1 MDQSRIIAGCRPEVS
16 PRNPAASSNLRMTVS
31 NEVKFIFNETDAT
44 RLVRIVL
51 DNVVRE
57 YPNHVMHM
65 LNSDA
70 DALPPRVLH
79 PAFYGSYD
87 WHSAVHSHW
96 MLVRALRRFPHAAF
110 AAEIIA
116 VLDRHLT
123 VPNITSECRY
133 FEAPNR
139 TSYERP
145 YGLAWLLQLSAEL
158 TEWGNADALRW
169 RDALRPLESLCA
181 QRIREWLPKL
191 GHPIRG
197 GEHSN
202 SAFALALVFDWA
214 RTVHD
219 PAMQSSIVEH
229 SRRFY
234 LGDSNAPLGYEPSG
248 HDFLS
253 PALAEADLMRRV
265 LPIEEFG
272 DWFGRFMPQIP
283 VNDDADWLLPVV
295 PSDPSDPKL
304 AHLDGLNLSRAWMLY
319 GIAGSLDP
327 SDLRGGALRNTA
339 QRHADAG
346 TAAINAARY
355 EGSHWLPSFAVYLL
369 SHRGLQTG

>member
-1 MDQSRIIAGCRPEVS
+1 MTASIA
-16 PRNPAASSNLRMTVS
+16 
-31 NEVKFIFNETDAT
+31 VKFKFNETDAA

-70 DALPPRVLH
+70 DALPPRDLH

-96 MLVRALRRFPHAAF
+96 MLVRTLRQFPHAAF
-110 AAEIIA
+110 AAEIAA

-123 VPNITSECRY
+123 ASNITSECRY

-139 TSYERP
+139 ASYERP
-145 YGLAWLLQLSAEL
+145 YGLVWVLQLSAEL
-158 TEWGNADALRW
+158 VEWGSADALRW
-169 RDALRPLESLCA
+169 RDILQPLERLCA
-181 QRIREWLPKL
+181 QRMGEWLPKL
-191 GHPIRG
+191 SHPIRG
-197 GEHSN
+197 GEHPN
-202 SAFALALVFDWA
+202 SAFALGLAFDWA
-214 RTVHD
+214 RTVQD
-219 PAMQSSIVEH
+219 STMLSSIVEH

-234 LGDSNAPLGYEPSG
+234 LADRNAPLGYEPSG

-265 LPIEEFG
+265 LPIGEFSY
-272 DWFGRFMPQIP
+272 WLGRFMPQIP
-283 VNDDADWLLPVV
+283 ADDDADWLLPVV

-319 GIAGSLDP
+319 GIAGSLEPRDP
-327 SDLRGGALRNTA
+327 RRGALCNTA

-346 TAAINAARY
+346 TAAISAARY
-355 EGSHWLPSFAVYLL
+355 EGSHWLPSFAIYLL
-369 SHRGLQTG
+369 TERGLRHE

>member
-1 MDQSRIIAGCRPEVS
+1 M
-16 PRNPAASSNLRMTVS
+16 
-31 NEVKFIFNETDAT
+31 KFTFNETDAA
-44 RLVRIVL
+44 RMVRIVL

-96 MLVRALRRFPHAAF
+96 TLVRALRRFPHAAF
-110 AAEIIA
+110 AAGIVA

-145 YGLAWLLQLSAEL
+145 YGLAWLLQLAAEL
-158 TEWGNADALRW
+158 ADWSNADALRW
-169 RDALRPLESLCA
+169 RDALRPLERLCA
-181 QRIREWLPKL
+181 QRIRDWLPKL
-191 GHPIRG
+191 SHPIRG

-202 SAFALALVFDWA
+202 SAFSLGLVFDWA
-214 RTVHD
+214 QTVHD
-219 PAMQSSIVEH
+219 TGSLASIVEH
-229 SRRFY
+229 SRRLYFA
-234 LGDSNAPLGYEPSG
+234 DRDAPLAYEPSG

-265 LPIEEFG
+265 LSVAEFSAWL
-272 DWFGRFMPQIP
+272 DRFMPRIP
-283 VNDDADWLLPVV
+283 ANDDATWLLPVA

-304 AHLDGLNLSRAWMLY
+304 AHLDGLNLSRAWMLH
-319 GIAGSLDP
+319 GIAASLNP
-327 SDLRGGALRNTA
+327 SDPRRGALQNAA

-346 TAAINAARY
+346 TAAINAERY
-355 EGSHWLPSFAVYLL
+355 EGSHWLPSFAMYLL
-369 SHRGLQTG
+369 TERGLRHE